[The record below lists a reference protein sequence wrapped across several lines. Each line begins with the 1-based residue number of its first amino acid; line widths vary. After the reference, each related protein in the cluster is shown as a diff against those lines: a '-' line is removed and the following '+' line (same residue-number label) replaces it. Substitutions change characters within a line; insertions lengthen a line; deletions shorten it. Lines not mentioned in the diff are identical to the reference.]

1 MQNTSAMHSFLKH
14 RPPKIA
20 HSILRRP
27 LTLGSAVA
35 QSLHQNEPGN
45 FDYYILSLSWSPSF
59 CETAIGGARQQ
70 QCGKRSY
77 AFVVHGLWPQYVKG
91 FPEACQ
97 VPAPRLDRRIVN
109 NMLDL
114 IPAPGLIFHEWDAH
128 GTCSGLRPRD
138 YFDTVRKAR
147 AIVTIPSE
155 YLNPGAALTVTP
167 HEVVDNF
174 VKANEG
180 LPPAAIEIDCD
191 RTRLREVRIC
201 LTRELAFRDCT
212 GRRPVCRSEQVVMP
226 PARGQ

>member
-1 MQNTSAMHSFLKH
+1 MTERMKQHMVWVVLFSIFTSGLM
-14 RPPKIA
+14 
-20 HSILRRP
+20 
-27 LTLGSAVA
+27 LGSAVA
-35 QSLHQNEPGN
+35 QRLRQNGPGS

-59 CETAIGGARQQ
+59 CETASEGARQP
-70 QCGKRSY
+70 QCGKRPY

-109 NMLDL
+109 DMLDL
-114 IPAPGLIFHEWDAH
+114 MPAPGLIFHEWDAH
-128 GTCSGLRPRD
+128 GTCSGLGPRD

-147 AIVTIPSE
+147 SMVTIPPE
-155 YLNPGAALTVTP
+155 YLNPGAALTATP

-180 LPPAAIEIDCD
+180 LPPTGIEIDCD

-201 LTRELAFRDCT
+201 LTRELRFRECP
-212 GRRPVCRSEQVVMP
+212 GRQPVCRSEKVVMP
-226 PARGQ
+226 PARGL